1 MAVND
6 LPAIWQKERTSE
18 NLTCMTC
25 ILPAALS
32 HLISLASLLS
42 FTVGCC
48 AYQLLLHPRNILGGG
63 TTSPQLLGSHAL
75 IQ

>member
-48 AYQLLLHPRNILGGG
+48 AYQLLLHPRNILCGG